1 MTREAFHRALEGL
14 QRELL
19 EMGEMVDAAI
29 HDAVESLKLRDL
41 EWSRRVIENDEKINH
56 LRFDIE
62 EKSITAIATQQPVA
76 SDLRTIVA
84 ILNIIVELERMADHA
99 AGIAKINLMIGAEP
113 LVKPLID
120 IPRMAEK
127 SRAMLR
133 RSLQAFV
140 TRDVGAAK
148 EIWKEDDEID
158 ALYHQIFRELLTYMI
173 EDPRLINRATHLI
186 WAAHNLERIAD
197 RVTNI
202 CERVVYLVSGR
213 MEEKHLV

>member
-19 EMGEMVDAAI
+19 EMGEMVDKAI

-99 AGIAKINLMIGAEP
+99 AGIAKINLMIGTEP

-140 TRDVGAAK
+140 TRDVAAAK